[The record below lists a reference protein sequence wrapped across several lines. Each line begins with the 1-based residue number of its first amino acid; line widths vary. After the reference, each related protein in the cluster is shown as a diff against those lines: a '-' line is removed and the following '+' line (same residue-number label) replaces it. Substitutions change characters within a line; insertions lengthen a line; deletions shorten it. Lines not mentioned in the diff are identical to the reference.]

1 VSIRYQRIKA
11 MSADYPLTTLCE
23 AFAVSR
29 SGYYAWRERAP
40 SVRQQANARLVAEM
54 ECLHQ
59 GFEAC
64 YGSPRMTVE
73 LQARGHACSENRV
86 ARLMRQ
92 QGLRAQAAPR
102 FVPCTT
108 DSDHDHPIAP
118 NRLAESVAPDGP
130 NQVWLQDITY
140 VPTAQGWLYLALVLD
155 LWSRKIV
162 GWAMADHLRSELVV
176 SALSMA
182 QRQRQPGKGLLVHS
196 DRGVQYASQETRQ
209 FLEQHGWL
217 ASMSRTGN
225 PYDNA
230 WMESAIGKIKNEVL
244 GTVMP
249 ADHTTAKQQLFA
261 GIEGWYNRRRRHSAL
276 NYQSPVAFE
285 AQFMKN

>member
-1 VSIRYQRIKA
+1 MKD
-11 MSADYPLTTLCE
+11 DYPLTALCE
-23 AFAVSR
+23 ALDVSR
-29 SGYYAWRERAP
+29 SGYYAWRDREP
-40 SVRQQANARLVAEM
+40 SARQQANARLVAEM
-54 ECLHQ
+54 ERVRQ
-59 GFEAC
+59 GPEVC
-64 YGSPRMTVE
+64 YGSPRMTEE
-73 LQARGHACSENRV
+73 LQARGYACSENRV

-92 QGLRAQAAPR
+92 HGLRAQTAPR

-108 DSDHDHPIAP
+108 DSDHDQPIAP
-118 NRLAESVAPDGP
+118 NRLAERAAPDGP

-140 VPTAQGWLYLALVLD
+140 VPTAQGWLFLALVLD

-162 GWAMADHLRSELVV
+162 GWAMADHLRSELVIR
-176 SALSMA
+176 ALQMA
-182 QRQRQPGKGLLVHS
+182 QTQRQPGKGLLVHS

-209 FLEQHGWL
+209 FLAQHGWI

-244 GTVMP
+244 GANLP
-249 ADHTTAKQQLFA
+249 ADHAAAQQQLFV
-261 GIEGWYNRRRRHSAL
+261 GIECWYNQRRRHSAL